1 MKDVVGFE
9 GLYAVTSCGRVWSYR
24 KNIFLSPF
32 KNNVGY
38 LVVNLKKDGKSYKK
52 LVHRVVSEAYIENPY
67 NLPQV
72 NHKDEN
78 KENNCL
84 TNLEWCTA
92 KYNMNYGTCVDRIV
106 EKNSMPIRCIE
117 TGEVFKSLRDCERKT
132 GLSESNISKVLSG
145 KAKQTCGFTF
155 EFI

>member
-52 LVHRVVSEAYIENPY
+52 LVHRVVAEAYIENPD

-92 KYNMNYGTCVDRIV
+92 KYNMNYGTCVERIV
-106 EKNSMPIRCIE
+106 EKNSRPIRCIE
-117 TGEVFKSLRDCERKT
+117 TGEVFQSLRDCERKT
-132 GLSESNISKVLSG
+132 GLSEGNISKVLSG

-155 EFI
+155 EFV